1 MLCKATCID
10 KSHWSLESS
19 FEQTEQTSKMS
30 CTTKKNKDAVE
41 LVPDTEDQETIFTG
55 PEDQSVHT
63 PKPLFLV
70 SKNVVVKDPGYL
82 SFITCNW
89 MGTII
94 WGLLR
99 KKLDTSNYT
108 LSQGNGASRNEILLR
123 KFLEEEID
131 KVGLENVSMLR
142 VALRFQFASF
152 VLATVTITIACVI
165 TFGSSIVVYDLLQ
178 YSPETSTRSH
188 GVRLAFAFFVMQL
201 LFSFLF
207 VTMKMFNLRSGI
219 RLKGAFSLFV
229 YKKIIALRGEMV
241 SLGEMINVITADSV
255 VLPELYTA
263 ISIFC
268 ATPIVILIATIYSC
282 CLLGATALIGQLVFL
297 LLIGFQFILLF
308 VIQWSK
314 EKSVGW
320 TDARVNTTS
329 EVLSAIKLIKMY
341 AWEESFEKKIK
352 DIRIEE
358 RKKLEVSC
366 FTIGLNA
373 NVIIL
378 NSIITGT
385 VLMITHTAI
394 GLPLNFAQA
403 LTITALFSTMAS
415 LTQWLPLGILILGQA
430 LVALHRIKSI
440 LTLKNPEK
448 YLIQKTDTG
457 PAIVA
462 ENATLYWPKPASEQ
476 ASNKPASTQACANTD
491 NGLLVNRLDDKDEKE
506 EVPPALRNISFTLP
520 KGHLLG
526 VCGNMGSGK
535 SSLISSL
542 LEQMHLQ
549 QGSVTARGSFAY
561 VPQQAWIFHGTVQ
574 QNILMGEAF
583 DQDRYNRILHCCS
596 LIPDM
601 KILPVGDQTEIGE
614 RGINLSGG
622 QKQRISLARAVY
634 SDRDILLL
642 DDPLSAVDAHVG
654 KHIFEECIK
663 RELVGKSVILVTHQL
678 QYMQFCD
685 NVLLLDEGEIL
696 EAGRHEELMNG
707 RGRYA
712 QLISS
717 YQLEQSTVLL
727 QQQNAVDPPFVEPHQ
742 TNGVV
747 NQAFDISDEM
757 DDVSMSD
764 KKIQEGDGQLIMKEF
779 SSQDSISWRTFHAYC
794 QALGGY
800 FLAVAVL
807 LLYVGLIGG
816 AAFSNV
822 FLAYWMEQG
831 SGTANVTVEDQ
842 ANVTLNP
849 DIAFYQKVYGIITLV
864 VVIVSIIKTY
874 FFAKVSL
881 RASSVFH
888 MRMLEKVIAS
898 PMSFFDTTPIG
909 RMLNRFSK
917 DMEEVDFWIPM
928 GMNYFVNTF
937 LSIVGSIFLII
948 YAFYKMVY
956 PLIIFFAITLTFHSL
971 SQRAIRQLKR
981 SESTS
986 RSPWISHT
994 SSTIEGLSTI
1004 HVYGK
1009 TDSYIHQYGLLCDF
1023 NSSHMYMFQSGMSW
1037 VYLWTSFMSS
1047 LLNLC
1052 VGLFVILTPKD
1063 DVSGSMKGLALT
1075 CVLQL
1080 VTGFLTVMDLA
1091 RELDARFSSVERI
1104 QEYIKTCGSEGPR
1117 NVKEAQIPEGWPQSG
1132 SINFQNYTMR
1142 YRENT
1147 PIVLKGLQIHIKAG
1161 EKIGIVGRTGSGKSS
1176 LGVALFRLVEPAFGS
1191 ILIDGVDIRH
1201 IGLHDLRSRLSIIP
1215 QDPVLFLGSVRYNLD
1230 PFDKHSEQELWLVL
1244 EKTYLKDLVSG
1255 LPEKLQAEVV
1265 RNGENFSVGQ
1275 RQLMC
1280 MARALLRNT
1289 KIILLDEATASID
1302 AETDALIQTTIREAF
1317 EGCTTLTIA
1326 HRINTVLQ
1334 ADRILVM
1341 EQGQVV
1347 EFDSPDVLRQ
1357 KPDSLFSSLLAAA
1370 NTINA

>member
-1 MLCKATCID
+1 MQ
-10 KSHWSLESS
+10 S
-19 FEQTEQTSKMS
+19 F
-30 CTTKKNKDAVE
+30 
-41 LVPDTEDQETIFTG
+41 
-55 PEDQSVHT
+55 
-63 PKPLFLV
+63 
-70 SKNVVVKDPGYL
+70 
-82 SFITCNW
+82 
-89 MGTII
+89 
-94 WGLLR
+94 
-99 KKLDTSNYT
+99 
-108 LSQGNGASRNEILLR
+108 
-123 KFLEEEID
+123 
-131 KVGLENVSMLR
+131 
-142 VALRFQFASF
+142 
-152 VLATVTITIACVI
+152 
-165 TFGSSIVVYDLLQ
+165 VVYDMLQ
-178 YSPETSTRSH
+178 YSPETSTLSH

-207 VTMKMFNLRSGI
+207 ITMKMLNLRSGI

-229 YKKIIALRGEMV
+229 YKKIIALRREMV

-255 VLPELYTA
+255 VLPDLYSA

-268 ATPIVILIATIYSC
+268 ATPLIFLISTIYSC

-297 LLIGFQFILLF
+297 LIIGFQFFLLL

-314 EKSVGW
+314 VKSVGW

-329 EVLSAIKLIKMY
+329 EVLTAIKLIKMY

-366 FTIGLNA
+366 FTTGLNT
-373 NVIIL
+373 NLIIL

-385 VLMITHTAI
+385 VLMIIHTAI
-394 GLPLNFAQA
+394 GLPLNTAQA

-415 LTQWLPLGILILGQA
+415 LTQWFPFGILILGQA

-457 PAIVA
+457 PAIVT
-462 ENATLYWPKPASEQ
+462 ENATLYWTQPASEQ

-526 VCGNMGSGK
+526 VCGNVGSGK

-574 QNILMGEAF
+574 QNILMGEAL

-601 KILPVGDQTEIGE
+601 KILPGGDQTEIGE
-614 RGINLSGG
+614 RGVNLSGG

-634 SDRDILLL
+634 SDRDIFLL

-663 RELVGKSVILVTHQL
+663 GELVGKSIILVTHQP

-707 RGRYA
+707 KGRYA

-717 YQLEQSTVLL
+717 YLLEQSTL
-727 QQQNAVDPPFVEPHQ
+727 QQENAVDPPCVEPHQ

-764 KKIQEGDGQLIMKEF
+764 KKIQEGDGQLIIKEF

-807 LLYVGLIGG
+807 LLYVVLTGG

-822 FLAYWMEQG
+822 FLAHWMEQG

-864 VVIVSIIKTY
+864 IVIVSIIKSY

-917 DMEEVDFWIPM
+917 DMDEVDFWIPFEV
-928 GMNYFVNTF
+928 NYFVNTF
-937 LSIVGSIFLII
+937 LTIVCSISLII

-956 PLIIFFAITLTFHSL
+956 PLIIFFAITLAFHIL

-994 SSTIEGLSTI
+994 SSTIEGLSSI

-1009 TDSYIHQYGLLCDF
+1009 TDGYIHQYSLLCDL
-1023 NSSHMYMFQSGMSW
+1023 NSNHMYMFLSGANW

-1052 VGLFVILTPKD
+1052 VGLFVVLTPNY

-1080 VTGFLTVMDLA
+1080 VNSFLTVMDLA

-1132 SINFQNYTMR
+1132 SIHFQNYTMR

-1176 LGVALFRLVEPAFGS
+1176 LGEALFRLVEPAFGS
-1191 ILIDGVDIRH
+1191 ILIDGVDIKH
-1201 IGLHDLRSRLSIIP
+1201 IGLQDLRSRLSIIP

-1230 PFDKHSEQELWLVL
+1230 PLNKHSEQELWLVL

-1275 RQLMC
+1275 RQLLC

-1289 KIILLDEATASID
+1289 KIILLDEATASLD
-1302 AETDALIQTTIREAF
+1302 AETDALIQTTIREEC
-1317 EGCTTLTIA
+1317 EGRTTLTIA

-1370 NTINA
+1370 NTIDA

>member
-1 MLCKATCID
+1 
-10 KSHWSLESS
+10 
-19 FEQTEQTSKMS
+19 MS
-30 CTTKKNKDAVE
+30 RTTKKTMDAVE
-41 LVPDTEDQETIFTG
+41 LVPKDTEDQETIFTG
-55 PEDQSVHT
+55 PEGQSVHT

-89 MGTII
+89 MGPII

-99 KKLDTSNYT
+99 KKLDVSNYT
-108 LSQGNGASRNEILLR
+108 LSQGNGANRNEILLR

-152 VLATVTITIACVI
+152 VLATLTVTIACVI
-165 TFGSSIVVYDLLQ
+165 TFGSSFVVYDLLQ
-178 YSPETSTRSH
+178 YSPETSTLSH
-188 GVRLAFAFFVMQL
+188 GVGLAFAFFVMQL

-255 VLPELYTA
+255 VLPDLYTA

-268 ATPIVILIATIYSC
+268 ATPLIIFIATIYSC

-297 LLIGFQFILLF
+297 LIIGFQFILLL

-314 EKSVGW
+314 RKSVGW

-329 EVLSAIKLIKMY
+329 EVLTAIKLIKMY

-366 FTIGLNA
+366 FTMGLNA
-373 NVIIL
+373 NIIIL
-378 NSIITGT
+378 NSIITAT
-385 VLMITHTAI
+385 VFIITHTAI
-394 GLPLNFAQA
+394 GLPLNTAQA
-403 LTITALFSTMAS
+403 LTFTALFSIMAS
-415 LTQWLPLGILILGQA
+415 LTQWFPFVIVILGQA
-430 LVALHRIKSI
+430 LVALQRIKSI

-457 PAIVA
+457 PAIVT
-462 ENATLYWPKPASEQ
+462 ENATLYWTKPASEQ

-506 EVPPALRNISFTLP
+506 VPPALRNISFTLP

-526 VCGNMGSGK
+526 VCGNVGSGK

-583 DQDRYNRILHCCS
+583 DQDRYNRILHCCN

-601 KILPVGDQTEIGE
+601 KILPGGDQTEIGE

-634 SDRDILLL
+634 SDRDIFLL

-663 RELVGKSVILVTHQL
+663 RELVGKSIILVTHQL
-678 QYMQFCD
+678 QCMQFCD
-685 NVLLLDEGEIL
+685 NVLLLEEGEIL

-707 RGRYA
+707 KGPYA

-717 YQLEQSTVLL
+717 YQLEQSTVQL
-727 QQQNAVDPPFVEPHQ
+727 QQENAVDQPFVEPHQ

-764 KKIQEGDGQLIMKEF
+764 KKIQEGDGQLIIKEF

-807 LLYVGLIGG
+807 LLYVVLIGG
-816 AAFSNV
+816 AAFSNA
-822 FLAYWMEQG
+822 FLAHWMEQG

-849 DIAFYQKVYGIITLV
+849 DIAFYQKVYGIIALV
-864 VVIVSIIKTY
+864 IVIVSFIKTY

-888 MRMLEKVIAS
+888 NKMLEKVIAS

-917 DMEEVDFWIPM
+917 DMDEVDIWIPM
-928 GMNYFVNTF
+928 EINVFVNTF
-937 LSIVGSIFLII
+937 LTIVGCIFLII

-956 PLIIFFAITLTFHSL
+956 PLIIFFAITLAVNIL

-1009 TDSYIHQYGLLCDF
+1009 TDSYIHQYSLLCD
-1023 NSSHMYMFQSGMSW
+1023 SHSIHIYMFRSGMNW
-1037 VYLWTSFMSS
+1037 VYLWTSFVAS
-1047 LLNLC
+1047 LLYLC
-1052 VGLFVILTPKD
+1052 VALFVVLTPNY

-1080 VTGFLTVMDLA
+1080 VNSFLTVMEIA
-1091 RELDARFSSVERI
+1091 RELDASFISVERI

-1191 ILIDGVDIRH
+1191 ILIDGVDIKH
-1201 IGLHDLRSRLSIIP
+1201 IGLQDLRSRLSIIP

-1230 PFDKHSEQELWLVL
+1230 PFNKHSEQELWFVL

-1255 LPEKLQAEVV
+1255 LPGKLQAEVM

-1357 KPDSLFSSLLAAA
+1357 KPDSRFSSLLAAA
-1370 NTINA
+1370 NTIDA

>member
-1 MLCKATCID
+1 MLCKATCIH

-30 CTTKKNKDAVE
+30 RTTKKNKDAVE

-99 KKLDTSNYT
+99 KKLDVSNYT
-108 LSQGNGASRNEILLR
+108 LAQGNGASRNEILLR
-123 KFLEEEID
+123 KFLEEEVD

-152 VLATVTITIACVI
+152 VLATVAIAFACVI
-165 TFGSSIVVYDLLQ
+165 TFGSSTVVYDLLQ
-178 YSPETSTRSH
+178 YSPETSTLSQ
-188 GVRLAFAFFVMQL
+188 GVGLAFAFFVTQL

-219 RLKGAFSLFV
+219 RLKGACSLFV
-229 YKKIIALRGEMV
+229 YKKIIALRGEIV

-268 ATPIVILIATIYSC
+268 ATPIIILIATIYSC

-297 LLIGFQFILLF
+297 LLIGFQFILLLA
-308 VIQWSK
+308 IQWSK
-314 EKSVGW
+314 GKSVGW
-320 TDARVNTTS
+320 TDARVNATS

-373 NVIIL
+373 NIIIL
-378 NSIITGT
+378 NSIITGS

-415 LTQWLPLGILILGQA
+415 LTQWLPFGILILAQA

-457 PAIVA
+457 PAIVT
-462 ENATLYWPKPASEQ
+462 ENATMYWPKPASEQ
-476 ASNKPASTQACANTD
+476 ASNKPASTQVRANTD

-601 KILPVGDQTEIGE
+601 KILPGGDQTEIGE

-634 SDRDILLL
+634 SDRDIFLL

-663 RELVGKSVILVTHQL
+663 RELVGKSIILVTHQL

-685 NVLLLDEGEIL
+685 NVLLLDGGEIL

-707 RGRYA
+707 GGRYA
-712 QLISS
+712 QLISR

-727 QQQNAVDPPFVEPHQ
+727 QQENAVDPPFVEPHQ

-764 KKIQEGDGQLIMKEF
+764 KKIQEGDGQLIIKEF
-779 SSQDSISWRTFHAYC
+779 SSQGSISWRTFHVYC

-807 LLYVGLIGG
+807 LLYVALIGG
-816 AAFSNV
+816 AAFSNM

-831 SGTANVTVEDQ
+831 SGAANVTVEDQ

-849 DIAFYQKVYGIITLV
+849 DIAFYQEVYGIITLV
-864 VVIVSIIKTY
+864 IVIVSIIKTY

-881 RASSVFH
+881 CASSVFH

-917 DMEEVDFWIPM
+917 DMDEVDFWIPFEV
-928 GMNYFVNTF
+928 NYFVNTS
-937 LSIVGSIFLII
+937 LSIVGSIVLII

-956 PLIIFFAITLTFHSL
+956 PLIIFFAITLPFHVL

-981 SESTS
+981 SEITS

-1009 TDSYIHQYGLLCDF
+1009 TDSYIHQYSLLCDF

-1037 VYLWTSFMSS
+1037 VYLWTSFISS

-1052 VGLFVILTPKD
+1052 VGLFVVLTPKD
-1063 DVSGSMKGLALT
+1063 DASGSMKGLALT

-1080 VTGFLTVMDLA
+1080 VSGFLTLMDLA
-1091 RELDARFSSVERI
+1091 RSLDARFCSVERI

-1201 IGLHDLRSRLSIIP
+1201 IGLQDLRSRLSIIP

-1230 PFDKHSEQELWLVL
+1230 PFNKHSEQELWLVL

-1370 NTINA
+1370 NTIDA